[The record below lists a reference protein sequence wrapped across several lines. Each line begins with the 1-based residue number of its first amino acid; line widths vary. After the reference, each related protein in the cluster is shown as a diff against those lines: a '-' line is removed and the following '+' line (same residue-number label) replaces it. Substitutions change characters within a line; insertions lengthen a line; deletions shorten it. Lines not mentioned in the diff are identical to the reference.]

1 MDSLIR
7 ERNGK
12 EEIWYSEEY
21 LKRQIE
27 MAHKAGIHRGIKVE
41 FHAVIPMN
49 GDMVNDLT
57 NEFKNKVEEEY
68 QIAFANSEVWRV
80 S

>member
-21 LKRQIE
+21 LRNQIE
-27 MAHKAGIHRGIKVE
+27 LAYSAGIHRGIKVE
-41 FHAVIPMN
+41 FHAVTPLN
-49 GDMVNDLT
+49 TDAVNDLIT
-57 NEFKNKVEEEY
+57 EFKRKVEEEY
-68 QIAFANSEVWRV
+68 QKAFANTEVWRI

>member
-12 EEIWYSEEY
+12 EEIWYSDEY
-21 LKRQIE
+21 LKRQME
-27 MAHKAGIHRGIKVE
+27 MAYRAGIFRGMKVQ
-41 FHAVIPMN
+41 FNAITPM
-49 GDMVNDLT
+49 DETMVDDLT
-57 NEFKNKVEEEY
+57 KEFKKKVEEEY
-68 QIAFANSEVWRV
+68 QIAFTNSEVWRV